1 MATTL
6 TDQSHETTGFLAS
19 VLRIGVLTAA
29 SVVVAGGVVYLVRHG
44 GEQPHYGHFAAPQG
58 EETQIRGILSGITQG
73 RGRGLIRLGLLLL
86 IATPVARVFFSVL
99 LFLRA
104 GDRLYATIGALV
116 LAVLILSLARG

>member
-1 MATTL
+1 MAITL
-6 TDQSHETTGFLAS
+6 ADKSRETADFLAG

-29 SVVVAGGVVYLVRHG
+29 SVVVAGGVVYIARHA
-44 GEQPHYGHFAAPQG
+44 GEQQHYAHFALPQG

-99 LFLRA
+99 LFLWA
-104 GDRLYATIGALV
+104 GDRLYAAIASFV